1 MAIRVGHS
9 TSGQGGGAVGISAG
23 IDKNRQHNLQKT
35 QLAQQQQQIDIQ
47 KRRMDMYRQQLI
59 SKEKMS
65 EREAEIRARQMEA
78 AAREAE
84 QQFQLATRRQ
94 DFNEATGLAQL
105 DQQQQR
111 IDQVPYM
118 AELGNELDIQR
129 DMARLTASQRAEVA
143 KLQESLNRI
152 DMMVASGELP
162 AEAADAWKQE
172 INAKMMGIK
181 PPVFNTEQPEPT
193 PEERFMQ
200 STYEDEN
207 GDIWTLGNN
216 GWTNT
221 TQSERVQTQKA
232 KETFRNNTFKD
243 LLKQT
248 KQIPYTDEV
257 GNTST
262 RTEPMYSPQEAM
274 QLTNE
279 LVSLA
284 FGESHNEVVDEPD
297 SEAKKLLAKSA
308 EKNMPIP
315 KELLKPEVMKRL
327 KQLPPQQQNDELAYI
342 ALDVLG
348 YDASDEELTNYL
360 KQLQEFLR

>member
-1 MAIRVGHS
+1 MAPANRSRPTGGDMNEIVCPHCQTVFAIDDAAYVEILSQVRDDAFEKALHERLASAQREAEFAVERVKAEM
-9 TSGQGGGAVGISAG
+9 QAEI
-23 IDKNRQHNLQKT
+23 
-35 QLAQQQQQIDIQ
+35 
-47 KRRMDMYRQQLI
+47 
-59 SKEKMS
+59 KEATS
-65 EREAEIRARQMEA
+65 EREAEIRVRQMEA

-84 QQFQLATRRQ
+84 QEFQLATRRQ
-94 DFNEATGLAQL
+94 DFNEATGFAQL

-193 PEERFMQ
+193 PEEQFMQ

-274 QLTNE
+274 RLTNE

-315 KELLKPEVMKRL
+315 K
-327 KQLPPQQQNDELAYI
+327 
-342 ALDVLG
+342 
-348 YDASDEELTNYL
+348 
-360 KQLQEFLR
+360 F